1 MWGKGYGSGSGI
13 RGICVNKGERFTV
26 SENNRQGL
34 VRMKEDVIGNE
45 RSMDQSVRPGDRDIR
60 APDPANLIELAAF
73 SLMLLFIPIA
83 ARLPALLSPSRS
95 SKQPDVDP
103 DPDAVIASTSPP
115 APAQHLGITHDP
127 YDNVPDS
134 YQAKMLTDAEAQD
147 EDDDDDQDLPGT
159 DTVDNIKTATTS
171 DTVTAAPLG
180 LITQAAHK
188 TEVED
193 DKRESQGSILIKTE
207 DTEAA
212 QTHSDTE
219 SDTWN
224 LAATA
229 SGALGVDNLATA
241 THDDEGTGITG
252 SSASE

>member
-1 MWGKGYGSGSGI
+1 MRVLLEEK
-13 RGICVNKGERFTV
+13 VLEEKV
-26 SENNRQGL
+26 SQL
-34 VRMKEDVIGNE
+34 SMK
-45 RSMDQSVRPGDRDIR
+45 
-60 APDPANLIELAAF
+60 F
-73 SLMLLFIPIA
+73 
-83 ARLPALLSPSRS
+83 ALLSPSRS

-115 APAQHLGITHDP
+115 APTQHLGITHDP
-127 YDNVPDS
+127 YGNVPDS

-180 LITQAAHK
+180 LITQAVHR

-193 DKRESQGSILIKTE
+193 DKRESHGGILIKTE

-229 SGALGVDNLATA
+229 SGALGVDNLATV